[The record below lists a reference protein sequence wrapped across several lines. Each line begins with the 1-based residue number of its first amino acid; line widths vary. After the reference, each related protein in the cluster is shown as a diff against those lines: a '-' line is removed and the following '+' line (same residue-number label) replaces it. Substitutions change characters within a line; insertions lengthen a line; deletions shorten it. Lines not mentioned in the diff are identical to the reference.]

1 MMKRMIVIMGVA
13 GSGKTTVGKA
23 LAEATGIEFRD
34 GDDLHP
40 QSNIEKMSSGIPLTD
55 EDRWPWLERVGA
67 TLAEATGSIAVGCS
81 ALKRSYRD
89 RIRQMAKGPVTFV
102 YLQGGKDLISRR
114 MNVREGHFMPPSLVD
129 SQFAA
134 LEPPAPDEDA
144 LTVDISQPGDLVI
157 ARLRHHFMERN
168 Q

>member
-1 MMKRMIVIMGVA
+1 MKRMIVIMGVA

-23 LAEATGIEFRD
+23 LADVTGIRFLD

-40 QSNIEKMSSGIPLTD
+40 QENIEKMASGIPLTD

-67 TLAEATGSIAVGCS
+67 TLADATGHVAVGCS

-89 RIRQMAKGPVTFV
+89 RIRHRANGPVTFI
-102 YLQGGKDLISRR
+102 YLEGSRDLISRR
-114 MNVREGHFMPPSLVD
+114 MNEREGHFMPPSLVE
-129 SQFAA
+129 SQFAT
-134 LEPPAPDEDA
+134 LEPPGADEDA
-144 LTVDISQPGDLVI
+144 VTVDISEPGPRAI
-157 ARLRHHFMERN
+157 ARLRDHFMEEK

>member
-1 MMKRMIVIMGVA
+1 MKRMIVIMGVA

-23 LAEATGIEFRD
+23 LAEVTDIRFFD

-40 QSNIEKMSSGIPLTD
+40 QSNIEKMASGIPLTD

-67 TLAEATGSIAVGCS
+67 TLADATGDVAVGCS

-102 YLQGGKDLISRR
+102 YLEGSKDLISRR
-114 MNVREGHFMPPSLVD
+114 MNEREGHFMPPSLVD

-134 LEPPAPDEDA
+134 LEPPGADEDA
-144 LTVDISQPGDLVI
+144 VTVDISEPGSRLI
-157 ARLRHHFMERN
+157 AGLRDHFMEEN